1 MSAVNVKT
9 CVVGLALAAATA
21 IGSAPSANA
30 DDPWLA
36 IAYSPMTDRW
46 GWETVAKSPIEAI
59 NTSMNF
65 CSSHGANDCRVLV
78 TNQGGCVALAKSSGG
93 EVKGGR
99 GPDRNSAAR
108 DAFNSVL
115 GGGII
120 PLNKCVGD

>member
-1 MSAVNVKT
+1 MSAVNAKA
-9 CVVGLALAAATA
+9 CVAGLAIAAATA
-21 IGSAPSANA
+21 IAWAPTSRA

-36 IAYSPMTDRW
+36 IAYSPSTDRW

-65 CSSHGANDCRVLV
+65 CASHGANDCRVLV
-78 TNQGGCVALAKSSGG
+78 TGQGGCVALAKSSGG

-99 GPDRNSAAR
+99 GPDRSAAAR
-108 DAFNSVL
+108 DAFNNVL
-115 GGGII
+115 GGGVI